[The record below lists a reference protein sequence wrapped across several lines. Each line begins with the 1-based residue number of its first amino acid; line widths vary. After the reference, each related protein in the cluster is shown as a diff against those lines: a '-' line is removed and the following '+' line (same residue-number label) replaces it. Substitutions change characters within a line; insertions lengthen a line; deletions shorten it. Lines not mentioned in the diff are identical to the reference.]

1 MLLLSLPVLAGA
13 ITMGRHFA
21 VNIFANQL
29 QINVEQ
35 VVTTNLLLTSSV
47 LVIRACSKLLCSF
60 MDRFTNLIRCLDLI
74 GYQAEEVS
82 TSDGNRN
89 NWYHIMLPIIT
100 APAHEYSKR
109 ISILYSNRYGIETK
123 QSPKDETNIIL

>member
-1 MLLLSLPVLAGA
+1 
-13 ITMGRHFA
+13 MGRHFA

-47 LVIRACSKLLCSF
+47 LVIRACSKLLSSS
-60 MDRFTNLIRCLDLI
+60 MDRFTNLILCQDLI
-74 GYQAEEVS
+74 DRQAEEVS

>member
-1 MLLLSLPVLAGA
+1 M
-13 ITMGRHFA
+13 
-21 VNIFANQL
+21 
-29 QINVEQ
+29 EQ

-100 APAHEYSKR
+100 APDHEYSKR
-109 ISILYSNRYGIETK
+109 ISILYPNRYGIETK
-123 QSPKDETNIIL
+123 QSPKNETNIIL